1 MLNKEYLVVKDDY
14 ANMGKNSSLI
24 KKTLI
29 ELGIDNKIIRKIAVA
44 SYEAEINMV
53 IHAYGGKI
61 YFSIDDDGLIK
72 LVFHDDG
79 PGIPDIEKAMTPGW
93 STASA
98 KAREM
103 GFGAGMGL
111 VNIQRYSDSF
121 DLRTSPEGTIIT
133 ICFNGA

>member
-53 IHAYGGKI
+53 IHAGG
-61 YFSIDDDGLIK
+61 G
-72 LVFHDDG
+72 
-79 PGIPDIEKAMTPGW
+79 
-93 STASA
+93 
-98 KAREM
+98 
-103 GFGAGMGL
+103 
-111 VNIQRYSDSF
+111 
-121 DLRTSPEGTIIT
+121 
-133 ICFNGA
+133 